1 MSDDTLASRA
11 PGAATSVGDEAYCP
25 ACGESFG
32 LDVERCPKDGA
43 RLVKLKAQVDPML
56 GRVLDDRYEVRAALG
71 EGGMGTVYRGWQL
84 SVDREV
90 AIKVI
95 HAKLATDR
103 IAVKRFL
110 REARLSS
117 RLTQPS
123 IVNVYDFGQ
132 SEDGTLFLVMELLKG
147 QTLASLLESMRPL
160 PLKRV
165 VTIALQLCDALESA
179 HGQGIIHRD
188 LKPGNIIVLDDPPG
202 RDLVK
207 VLDFGLAK
215 SLLTETTSV
224 VTHSNAMLGTPLYM
238 PPEQIDGRPTDQAS
252 DFYSFGCILYQM
264 MTGRPPFLGDSVNL
278 VLASH
283 MHDPIPA
290 LPPHV
295 PPQIASM
302 VTWMMAK
309 DPSGRVASARAVRD
323 AFEAALAQ
331 GLPPE
336 PVTPDLSLEH
346 IRASGYASTH
356 DPFPAGM
363 SRTMI
368 GPGVSGNLR
377 VSSAMQ
383 PAQAAPI
390 SISGLPRAS
399 SANASPGV
407 AARAPAGTM
416 FGAVKQRAS
425 SRSRAMA
432 LGGVGAFLALITI
445 VVIATRGGDEPATR
459 SDEPTPTETAPA
471 AAPTATPGAPTVT
484 PIDETP
490 PEKTLAAPPPEPV
503 VEDKPTAKVRPKK
516 TEKTDRPEKPEK
528 PEKRDTKAAAG
539 KPPLVDP
546 FPEVKADVKTEPK
559 TEVKP
564 EPEPKKPEPKKP
576 ETKKPTGPSIDFY
589 KKKPGT

>member
-1 MSDDTLASRA
+1 MLVAMSDDTLASRA
-11 PGAATSVGDEAYCP
+11 SGPTSAGDEAYCP

-32 LDVERCPKDGA
+32 LDVARCPKDGA

-56 GRVLDDRYEVRAALG
+56 GRVLDERYEVRAALG

-224 VTHSNAMLGTPLYM
+224 VTHSNALLGTPLYM
-238 PPEQIDGRPTDQAS
+238 PPEQIDGRPTDQTS

-264 MTGRPPFLGDSVNL
+264 ITGRPPFLGDSVNL

-283 MHDPIPA
+283 MHDPIPP

-302 VTWMMAK
+302 VAWMMAK
-309 DPSGRVASARAVRD
+309 DPTARVASARAVRD

-336 PVTPDLSLEH
+336 PATPDLTFEH
-346 IRASGYASTH
+346 MRATGYASTH
-356 DPFPAGM
+356 DPQSPIPSGAM
-363 SRTMI
+363 ARTMI

-377 VSSAMQ
+377 VSAMQ
-383 PAQAAPI
+383 PAQSAPI
-390 SISGLPRAS
+390 SVAGLPRAS
-399 SANASPGV
+399 TANASPGV
-407 AARAPAGTM
+407 AAASAPGSM
-416 FGAVKQRAS
+416 FVAVKKRAN

-432 LGGVGAFLALITI
+432 LGGVGAFLAMIAVI
-445 VVIATRGGDEPATR
+445 VIATRGGDEPATTT
-459 SDEPTPTETAPA
+459 DKPTPTETAPA
-471 AAPTATPGAPTVT
+471 AAPTVTPTVT
-484 PIDETP
+484 PIDEA
-490 PEKTLAAPPPEPV
+490 PEKTIAAPKAEPV
-503 VEDKPTAKVRPKK
+503 VEDKPTAKVHRPKK
-516 TEKTDRPEKPEK
+516 PEKKDDK
-528 PEKRDTKAAAG
+528 PKAAAAAA
-539 KPPLVDP
+539 KPPVVDP
-546 FPEVKADVKTEPK
+546 FPEVKLKPEVKAEVKTEPK
-559 TEVKP
+559 V
-564 EPEPKKPEPKKP
+564 EPKVEPKKPEPK
-576 ETKKPTGPSIDFY
+576 TTTKPTVPSIDFY
-589 KKKPGT
+589 KKKN